1 MKSSRETLV
10 KELLCGKT
18 NTQSFI
24 KENKLYFVFLHE
36 DFYGL
41 LFENN
46 DDFFISKFY
55 GREELNS
62 VFLKK
67 NINKYQ
73 KGSFLT
79 VKSIIGFLR
88 SNNFSK
94 KKRSS
99 FLNTRIQGKKIYQN
113 FLSFS
118 SNFFSEESERDLF
131 KKKLGFYFILD
142 SIGFLLLCRQQKTN
156 IVKSFT
162 RSHMSISLH
171 KPLEFIERQCND
183 CSLEMEGRLFRL
195 IHPEILIR
203 ILRKNFQDISF
214 FHLLRKFLHFHLPGD
229 LIKELFSKKIR
240 NLLWNIYTLE
250 IDSFFVSDFLY
261 SCIYTRGQKEKQISL
276 SSLKK
281 FQEWMFF
288 DQKHVFDH
296 FRETN
301 SDHERDKEKYLFLDQ
316 SRTYKYVRTNM
327 TWFLFLQREKP
338 WSEFLKRRIRHFF
351 VYRLGYIF
359 PVTSLLS
366 HFIFVKFPDNLTSVF
381 FLGYALHFSKKRNM
395 VKINTKFLPLTIPF
409 GIKYISFL
417 NPFSL
422 LVFLLSRQNFCN
434 TLGEPKAK
442 AGWVTFSD
450 EEILYFFTR
459 IRNSLFMFYSGC
471 SNTKSLSRIQYILNL
486 SCAKTLACKHKTS
499 LREISKKFAKNFS
512 MKFLSKKSSHFLLP
526 RYSRTSRIKFFYAN
540 QKTNRVWDFHFVQID
555 SIFLNLEEFSFFV
568 ER

>member
-1 MKSSRETLV
+1 MKSSRETLI
-10 KELLCGKT
+10 KELLCEKT
-18 NTQSFI
+18 NTQSFT

-41 LFENN
+41 LFEKN

-55 GREELNS
+55 GREEFHS

-67 NINKYQ
+67 NVNKYQ

-79 VKSIIGFLR
+79 VKSIIAFLR

-99 FLNTRIQGKKIYQN
+99 FLNRRIQGTKLSKN

-118 SNFFSEESERDLF
+118 SNFFSEESERDLL

-142 SIGFLLLCRQQKTN
+142 SIGFLLLCPQPKTSFG
-156 IVKSFT
+156 KSLT
-162 RSHMSISLH
+162 RSHMSVSLH

-183 CSLEMEGRLFRL
+183 CSLEIEGRLFRL
-195 IHPEILIR
+195 IHPEIVIR
-203 ILRKNFQDISF
+203 ILRKNFHDISF
-214 FHLLRKFLHFHLPGD
+214 FHLLRTFLHFHLPGE

-240 NLLWNIYTLE
+240 NILWNIYTLE
-250 IDSFFVSDFLY
+250 IDSFFVSDFVY
-261 SCIYTRGQKEKQISL
+261 SCVSTRGQKENPISL
-276 SSLKK
+276 SFLEKSK
-281 FQEWMFF
+281 EWMIF
-288 DQKHVFDH
+288 DPKHVYEH
-296 FRETN
+296 FREKN
-301 SDHERDKEKYLFLDQ
+301 SKSKRDKEKYLFLDQ
-316 SRTYKYVRTNM
+316 SKTYKYVRTNM
-327 TWFLFLQREKP
+327 TWFIFLQREKS
-338 WSEFLKRRIRHFF
+338 WSELLKRRILHLF
-351 VYRLGYIF
+351 VYRLGSIF
-359 PVTSLLS
+359 SVTSLIS
-366 HFIFVKFPDNLTSVF
+366 HFIFVKFPDNQTSVF
-381 FLGYALHFSKKRNM
+381 FLGYAFHFSKKRNT
-395 VKINTKFLPLTIPF
+395 VKINTKFVPLIIPF
-409 GIKYISFL
+409 GIRYISSL

-442 AGWVTFSD
+442 AGWVTLSD
-450 EEILYFFTR
+450 DEIIQYFTR
-459 IRNSLFMFYSGC
+459 IRNSLFLFYSGC

-499 LREISKKFAKNFS
+499 LREISKKL
-512 MKFLSKKSSHFLLP
+512 KFLSKKSSNFLLP

-540 QKTNRVWDFHFVQID
+540 QKTNRVWDFHFVQVD
-555 SIFLNLEEFSFFV
+555 SIFFHLDEFSNFV